1 VDHHDLAARTGTRGT
16 PPLALLHAVDT
27 VVAGDLGQ
35 DAALLADAA
44 AVLTARQQ
52 LDELLTE
59 LAARPFSASAYDG
72 LRAYLAGPADQAVA
86 AYERVCT
93 CTARR
98 T

>member
-1 VDHHDLAARTGTRGT
+1 MNHHDLAARTGTRGT

-27 VVAGDLGQ
+27 AVAGDLGQ

-59 LAARPFSASAYDG
+59 LAAQPFSASAYDG
-72 LRAYLAGPADQAVA
+72 LRAYLDGPADQAVA
-86 AYERVCT
+86 AYERVCARM
-93 CTARR
+93 ARR